1 MYHGPK
7 SAISVKT
14 FHLPFSMESY
24 LFLQFKMCHTV
35 TDYLEHR
42 EKATIYNNIL
52 DMEAWTTVVHK
63 EFIKINYHRISSAV
77 LQNSG
82 GRNWI
87 GACKG
92 KACKIESTWFLL
104 YQ

>member
-63 EFIKINYHRISSAV
+63 EFIKIITTES
-77 LQNSG
+77 LQLF
-82 GRNWI
+82 
-87 GACKG
+87 
-92 KACKIESTWFLL
+92 CKILGEGIGLGLAKERPTK
-104 YQ
+104 